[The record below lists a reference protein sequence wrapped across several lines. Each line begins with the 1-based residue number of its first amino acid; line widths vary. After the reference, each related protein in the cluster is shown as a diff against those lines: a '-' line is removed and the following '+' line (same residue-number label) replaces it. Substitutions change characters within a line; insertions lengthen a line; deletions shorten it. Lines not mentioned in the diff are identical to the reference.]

1 MTTTDPAPRH
11 RAAVI
16 GSPVAHSLSPVLHRA
31 AYADLGLEGWEY
43 APRDVAPGAL
53 AGVLAELAAPC
64 GPGPVWA
71 GLSVTMPHK
80 QAMLPALDV
89 VDPLAAAVGA
99 ANTVVAQRSGTGPAL
114 LAGFNTD
121 VAGVV
126 GALRETGG
134 GTLRAEGGTALILGS
149 GATACS
155 ALAALAEL
163 GAARIIVAARN
174 HAGPRRAASAA
185 RRMGLEIEAPVW
197 RPDDPRSNRQV
208 ARAMARAQAVV
219 STVTAGAADVLAP
232 ALAEALD
239 GEPPDAGA
247 VLLDVVYDPWPTA
260 LAAAWR
266 AGGGAVAPGWL
277 MLLHQAAPQVGLMTG
292 RRPRLAPMRAALA
305 AALDARSR
313 PAPGAPAPDAGA
325 RGPDAPGAGREPV
338 GGSAPCCDG

>member
-1 MTTTDPAPRH
+1 MTTTGPAPRH

-134 GTLRAEGGTALILGS
+134 GTRWAEGATALVLGS

-163 GAARIIVAARN
+163 GAARLIVAARN
-174 HAGPRRAASAA
+174 HAGPRRA
-185 RRMGLEIEAPVW
+185 EIG
-197 RPDDPRSNRQV
+197 
-208 ARAMARAQAVV
+208 RAHV
-219 STVTAGAADVLAP
+219 
-232 ALAEALD
+232 
-239 GEPPDAGA
+239 
-247 VLLDVVYDPWPTA
+247 
-260 LAAAWR
+260 
-266 AGGGAVAPGWL
+266 
-277 MLLHQAAPQVGLMTG
+277 
-292 RRPRLAPMRAALA
+292 
-305 AALDARSR
+305 
-313 PAPGAPAPDAGA
+313 
-325 RGPDAPGAGREPV
+325 
-338 GGSAPCCDG
+338 

>member
-1 MTTTDPAPRH
+1 MTTTGPAPRH

-43 APRDVAPGAL
+43 VLRDVAPDAL
-53 AGVLAELAAPC
+53 TGVLAELAAPC

-99 ANTVVAQRSGTGPAL
+99 ANTVVAQRCGTGPAL

-134 GTLRAEGGTALILGS
+134 GTLREVGTALILGS

-163 GAARIIVAARN
+163 GAARLIVAARN
-174 HAGPRRAASAA
+174 HAGPRRAAAAA
-185 RRMGLEIEAPVW
+185 RRMGLEIETPAW
-197 RPDDPRSNRQV
+197 RPDDPRSNRRV
-208 ARAMARAQAVV
+208 AEAMAGAQVVV

-232 ALAEALD
+232 ALADVLGGARL
-239 GEPPDAGA
+239 DAGA
-247 VLLDVVYDPWPTA
+247 LLLDVVYDPWPTA

-313 PAPGAPAPDAGA
+313 SAPAGA
-325 RGPDAPGAGREPV
+325 RGADADGAGRDPV
-338 GGSAPCCDG
+338 G

>member
-1 MTTTDPAPRH
+1 MTTTGPAPRH

-134 GTLRAEGGTALILGS
+134 GTRRAEGATALVLGS

-163 GAARIIVAARN
+163 GAARLIVAARN
-174 HAGPRRAASAA
+174 HAGPRRAAAAA
-185 RRMGLEIEAPVW
+185 RRMGLEIETPAW
-197 RPDDPRSNRQV
+197 RPDDPRSNRRV
-208 ARAMARAQAVV
+208 AEAMAGAQVVV

-232 ALAEALD
+232 ALADVLGGARL
-239 GEPPDAGA
+239 DAGA
-247 VLLDVVYDPWPTA
+247 LLLDVVYDPWPTA

-313 PAPGAPAPDAGA
+313 SAPAGA
-325 RGPDAPGAGREPV
+325 RGADADEAGRDPV
-338 GGSAPCCDG
+338 G

>member
-99 ANTVVAQRSGTGPAL
+99 ANTVVAQRCGTGPAL

-134 GTLRAEGGTALILGS
+134 GTRWAEGATALVLGS

-163 GAARIIVAARN
+163 GAARLIVAARN
-174 HAGPRRAASAA
+174 HAGPRRAAAAA
-185 RRMGLEIEAPVW
+185 RRMGLEIEAPAW
-197 RPDDPRSNRQV
+197 RPDDPRSNRRV
-208 ARAMARAQAVV
+208 AEAMAGAQVVV

-232 ALAEALD
+232 ALADVLGGARL
-239 GEPPDAGA
+239 DAGA
-247 VLLDVVYDPWPTA
+247 LLLDVVYDPWPTA

-292 RRPRLAPMRAALA
+292 RRPRLGPMRAALM

-313 PAPGAPAPDAGA
+313 PAPDAGA
-325 RGPDAPGAGREPV
+325 RGADAPGAGREPV

>member
-1 MTTTDPAPRH
+1 MTTTGPAPRH

-134 GTLRAEGGTALILGS
+134 YL
-149 GATACS
+149 
-155 ALAALAEL
+155 
-163 GAARIIVAARN
+163 
-174 HAGPRRAASAA
+174 
-185 RRMGLEIEAPVW
+185 
-197 RPDDPRSNRQV
+197 
-208 ARAMARAQAVV
+208 
-219 STVTAGAADVLAP
+219 
-232 ALAEALD
+232 
-239 GEPPDAGA
+239 
-247 VLLDVVYDPWPTA
+247 
-260 LAAAWR
+260 
-266 AGGGAVAPGWL
+266 
-277 MLLHQAAPQVGLMTG
+277 
-292 RRPRLAPMRAALA
+292 
-305 AALDARSR
+305 
-313 PAPGAPAPDAGA
+313 
-325 RGPDAPGAGREPV
+325 
-338 GGSAPCCDG
+338 

>member
-1 MTTTDPAPRH
+1 MTTTGPAPRH

-134 GTLRAEGGTALILGS
+134 GTLREVGTALILGS

-174 HAGPRRAASAA
+174 HAGPRRAAAAA

-208 ARAMARAQAVV
+208 ARAMA
-219 STVTAGAADVLAP
+219 
-232 ALAEALD
+232 
-239 GEPPDAGA
+239 
-247 VLLDVVYDPWPTA
+247 
-260 LAAAWR
+260 
-266 AGGGAVAPGWL
+266 
-277 MLLHQAAPQVGLMTG
+277 
-292 RRPRLAPMRAALA
+292 PMRAALA
-305 AALDARSR
+305 AALDARAR

-325 RGPDAPGAGREPV
+325 RGADAPGAGREPV

>member
-1 MTTTDPAPRH
+1 MTTTGPAPRH

-134 GTLRAEGGTALILGS
+134 GTLREVGTALILGS

-232 ALAEALD
+232 ALADVLGGARL
-239 GEPPDAGA
+239 DAGA
-247 VLLDVVYDPWPTA
+247 LLLDVVYDPWPTA

-313 PAPGAPAPDAGA
+313 SAPAGA
-325 RGPDAPGAGREPV
+325 RGADADEAGRDPV
-338 GGSAPCCDG
+338 G

>member
-1 MTTTDPAPRH
+1 MTTTGPAPRH

-31 AYADLGLEGWEY
+31 AYADLGLEDWEY
-43 APRDVAPGAL
+43 ALRDVAPGAL
-53 AGVLAELAAPC
+53 AGMLAELAAPC
-64 GPGPVWA
+64 GPGPAWA

-134 GTLRAEGGTALILGS
+134 GARWAEGATALILGS

-163 GAARIIVAARN
+163 GAARLIVAARN
-174 HAGPRRAASAA
+174 HAGPRRAAAAA
-185 RRMGLEIEAPVW
+185 RRMGLEIEAPAW

-208 ARAMARAQAVV
+208 ARSMVRAQVVV

-239 GEPPDAGA
+239 GARLDAGA
-247 VLLDVVYDPWPTA
+247 VMLDVVYDPWPTA

-292 RRPRLAPMRAALA
+292 RRPRLAPMRAALM

-325 RGPDAPGAGREPV
+325 RGSDAPGAGREPV